1 MALPARWKDK
11 IVPSDPSE
19 EIMELQMGPSHPA
32 SHGTIKFNLKLDGE
46 QIVDCDV
53 EVGYL
58 HRGFEKMCE
67 QGTWTQCF
75 PYTDR
80 LNYASPCI
88 NNVGFALAVERL
100 LGIDTT
106 ERCKY
111 VRLIMSE
118 VSRIADHLTC
128 LGMASSEVGATTVAF
143 YMLEAREF
151 LYDLIEAVTGARLTV
166 TWCRVGGMTHDLPA
180 DFNDRMKASF
190 ARLDQVLSDCDKL
203 LSRNRVFIDRMAGVG
218 KFPKEEAISYGLT
231 GPLLRA
237 AGVSYDVR
245 KAHPYLVYDRM
256 EFEVPVGD
264 RGDNYDRFNV
274 RFQEMYQ
281 SKRII
286 EQAIAALPEGPVT
299 ITDPKVVLPDKEK
312 VYNSIEGL
320 MNHFK
325 LIMEGIHVP
334 AGEVYQ
340 AVEGAQRRVGIL
352 HRERRQRP
360 AVSRARAAAV
370 LSRDGRA
377 QQDADRPHD
386 PGHHH
391 DVRDDQHDRRRV
403 RPLAVNVASSARR
416 QSRTSS
422 SPASS
427 NRKTETASASCR
439 ADAA

>member
-1 MALPARWKDK
+1 MGLPARWKDK
-11 IVPSDPSE
+11 IVPSDPSD

-46 QIVDCDV
+46 RIVDCDV
-53 EVGYL
+53 EVGFL

-118 VSRIADHLTC
+118 VARIADHLTC

-166 TWCRVGGMTHDLPA
+166 TWCRVGGMTHDLPP

-203 LSRNRVFIDRMAGVG
+203 LSRNRVFIDRMANVG
-218 KFPKEEAISYGLT
+218 KLSKEEAISYGLS

-256 EFEVPVGD
+256 QFEVPVGD

-286 EQAIAALPEGPVT
+286 EQALAALPEGPVT
-299 ITDPKVVLPDKEK
+299 ITDPKVVLPEKEK

-340 AVEGAQRRVGIL
+340 AVEGANGELGFYIVSDGSGRPYRV
-352 HRERRQRP
+352 
-360 AVSRARAAAV
+360 
-370 LSRDGRA
+370 
-377 QQDADRPHD
+377 
-386 PGHHH
+386 
-391 DVRDDQHDRRRV
+391 RV
-403 RPLAVNVASSARR
+403 RPPCFLGMGALNKMLIGRMIPDIITTFGMINMIGGECDR
-416 QSRTSS
+416 
-422 SPASS
+422 
-427 NRKTETASASCR
+427 
-439 ADAA
+439 